1 MLTFIGIALVLV
13 IAVFLCRN
21 EAGYVQHTGL
31 IQRHKP
37 IGILYGTRSYIVRQL
52 KPKRGQDEKRSD
64 SYCNCGSLVHA

>member
-21 EAGYVQHTGL
+21 EAGYVQRTGL

-37 IGILYGTRSYIVRQL
+37 IGILYGTR
-52 KPKRGQDEKRSD
+52 
-64 SYCNCGSLVHA
+64 